1 MPSTLPVVSRRRM
14 LIGAGRGIAAVALLG
29 GTASACASSPTPPA
43 VEDLKAQLELAERDS
58 QTARDAAAAANPVA
72 APALAEVASERSEHA
87 RALAE
92 EIARAAGEPVQT
104 TTETATTTT
113 STSAQAG
120 PPPSV
125 RDVINALRES
135 ADSATA
141 LAAELSGYRAGLLGS
156 IAASCTASYQVALVF
171 REPAP

>member
-1 MPSTLPVVSRRRM
+1 M

-29 GTASACASSPTPPA
+29 QTVSACASSPTPPA
-43 VEDLKAQLELAERDS
+43 VEDLKAQLELAKHDS

-156 IAASCTASYQVALVF
+156 IAASCTACYQVALVF

>member
-1 MPSTLPVVSRRRM
+1 M

-29 GTASACASSPTPPA
+29 QTVSACASSPTPPA

-104 TTETATTTT
+104 RTETATTTT
-113 STSAQAG
+113 TTTSAQAG

>member
-1 MPSTLPVVSRRRM
+1 M

-87 RALAE
+87 SALAE

>member
-1 MPSTLPVVSRRRM
+1 M
-14 LIGAGRGIAAVALLG
+14 LIGAGQGIAALALLG

-43 VEDLKAQLELAERDS
+43 VEDLEAQLELAKRDS

-92 EIARAAGEPVQT
+92 EIARAAGEPVPT
-104 TTETATTTT
+104 TTETSTTTT
-113 STSAQAG
+113 TSAQAG

>member
-1 MPSTLPVVSRRRM
+1 M

-29 GTASACASSPTPPA
+29 QTVSACASSPTPPA

-92 EIARAAGEPVQT
+92 EIARAAGEPEQT

-156 IAASCTASYQVALVF
+156 IAASCTACYQVALVF

>member
-1 MPSTLPVVSRRRM
+1 M

-29 GTASACASSPTPPA
+29 QTVSACASSPTPPA